1 VGRFS
6 GACQRAVHDAASFE
20 ERIRQIQEEWRVRL
34 GRVRSNSATDLLINS
49 LPGVPVL
56 TVAGA
61 ASLVGRSYPQT
72 VAIERLLAAEILTQV
87 TVGRRNRTFEAREII
102 NAFTD
107 LERQLASPDGDTLT
121 SEVARPV
128 PPKAIP
134 NLGLRGK
141 PK

>member
-72 VAIERLLAAEILTQV
+72 NVAIERLLAAEILTQV
-87 TVGRRNRTFEAREII
+87 TVDRRNRTFEAREII

-107 LERQLASPDGDTLT
+107 LERQLASPDEDTLT
-121 SEVARPV
+121 SAGRIRKVYRRHPRQ
-128 PPKAIP
+128 PG
-134 NLGLRGK
+134 NS
-141 PK
+141 

>member
-1 VGRFS
+1 
-6 GACQRAVHDAASFE
+6 VHDAASFE

-72 VAIERLLAAEILTQV
+72 NVAIERLLAAEILTQV
-87 TVGRRNRTFEAREII
+87 TVDRRNRTFEAREII

-107 LERQLASPDGDTLT
+107 LERQLASPDAG
-121 SEVARPV
+121 V
-128 PPKAIP
+128 
-134 NLGLRGK
+134 
-141 PK
+141 